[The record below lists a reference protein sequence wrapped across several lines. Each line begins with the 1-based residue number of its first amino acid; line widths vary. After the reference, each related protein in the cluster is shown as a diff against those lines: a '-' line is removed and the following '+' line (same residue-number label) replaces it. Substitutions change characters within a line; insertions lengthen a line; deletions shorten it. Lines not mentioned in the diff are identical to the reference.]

1 MGTEKDIRLIAL
13 DLDGTLTNDEKKI
26 TPETK
31 EALMEAQRMG
41 VRLCLASGRPPFGM
55 MPLVEELE
63 MARYGGILMAYNGGY
78 VMDCQSGKVITEVI
92 LDDSLLF
99 RLHEYQELSGMTLMT
114 YHNDKIYTEHPNDYY
129 VHISSRNNRMKV
141 VGVENFTRDVPK
153 PVNKCLMVGEP
164 ADVPYWEKEMQDAF
178 CGEMHILRSTP
189 YFIELLPL
197 GIDKGPALSAICN
210 AMGMSVGNAM
220 AFGDSYNDISMIK
233 AAGIG
238 VAMEN
243 AEDAVKA
250 SADIVTL
257 NNNADGVAKVVKDFI
272 LSPKR

>member
-114 YHNDKIYTEHPNDYY
+114 YHNDKIYTEHPNDSY
-129 VHISSRNNRMKV
+129 VQISSRNNRMKV

-210 AMGMSVGNAM
+210 ATGMSVGNAM

-257 NNNADGVAKVVKDFI
+257 SNNADGVAKVVKEVI
-272 LSPKR
+272 LSKW

>member
-1 MGTEKDIRLIAL
+1 MGTEKDIRLIVL

-114 YHNDKIYTEHPNDYY
+114 YHNDKIYTEHPNVSY
-129 VHISSRNNRMKV
+129 VQISSRNNRMKV

-257 NNNADGVAKVVKDFI
+257 NNNADGVAKVVKEVI
-272 LSPKR
+272 LSKW

>member
-114 YHNDKIYTEHPNDYY
+114 YHNDKIYTEHPNDSY
-129 VHISSRNNRMKV
+129 VQISSRNNRMKV

-257 NNNADGVAKVVKDFI
+257 SNNADGVAKVVKEVI
-272 LSPKR
+272 LSKW

>member
-92 LDDSLLF
+92 LDDSLLS

-114 YHNDKIYTEHPNDYY
+114 YHNDKIYTEHPNDSY
-129 VHISSRNNRMKV
+129 VQISSRNNRMKV

-257 NNNADGVAKVVKDFI
+257 NNNADGVAKMVKEVI
-272 LSPKR
+272 LSK

>member
-114 YHNDKIYTEHPNDYY
+114 YHNDKIYTEHPNVSY
-129 VHISSRNNRMKV
+129 VQISSRNNRMKV

-257 NNNADGVAKVVKDFI
+257 SNNADGVAKVVKEVI
-272 LSPKR
+272 LSKW